1 MTNAVL
7 IAVIVVLS
15 LVVVLNFALTLAMVR
30 RMGARPNN
38 VAEPLKKGI
47 RAPDFKA
54 HTLSGSEVSGTDF
67 VGRRTL
73 FLFAKP
79 GCQPCI
85 DAIPTW
91 EQLIKHAPAAHSE
104 VVVVMDGVRED
115 VESMLEEHPLSGL
128 VLLAPSGTNSMFLD
142 WNIFATPTFVQIEGE
157 VVKSSGV
164 VMPTSGA
171 WQDVVRWFD
180 SDRDTAPSLARA

>member
-7 IAVIVVLS
+7 ISVIAVLS
-15 LVVVLNFALTLAMVR
+15 LVVVLNFTLTLAMVR
-30 RMGARPNN
+30 RMGTRPNN
-38 VAEPLKKGI
+38 VSEPLKKGI
-47 RAPDFKA
+47 RFPDFKA
-54 HTLSGSEVSGTDF
+54 HTLSGSEVSRTDF
-67 VGRRTL
+67 AGRRIL

-91 EQLIKHAPAAHSE
+91 EQLVKRAPTAAAE
-104 VVVVMDGVRED
+104 VALVMDGVRED
-115 VESMLEEHPLSGL
+115 VESMLKEHPFSGR
-128 VLLAPSGTNSMFLD
+128 VLLAPSGTNSMFPD
-142 WNIFATPTFVQIEGE
+142 WNIFATPIFVQTEGE
-157 VVKSSGV
+157 MVKSSGV

-180 SDRDTAPSLARA
+180 SARDLAPSLARA